1 MFLPLAVELLLLQT
15 PNPETT
21 VTFTLQLDDDVGNTV
36 MFTNDLDNLNHDTI
50 SLVLVALS

>member
-36 MFTNDLDNLNHDTI
+36 MFINDLDNLNHDTI